1 MTEENDWKQYT
12 QDINGTHI
20 YVQKWGCVEL
30 SSLGD
35 DQADDDDPE
44 MVHICS
50 DNWALVVAAANE
62 LLAKRGA
69 EGLAVHVSQWWENAA
84 RMAEKAHAEGAQTF
98 MALCPDGHIRDL
110 LQVHQEGT
118 EA

>member
-1 MTEENDWKQYT
+1 MTDEDDWKNYT
-12 QDINGTHI
+12 QTINGTHV
-20 YVQKWGCVEL
+20 YVQWYGCVEL
-30 SSLGD
+30 SQGGD
-35 DQADDDDPE
+35 PDEPE
-44 MVHICS
+44 LVHICS

-69 EGLAVHVSQWWENAA
+69 EGLAAHVSEWWENAG
-84 RMAEKAHAEGAQTF
+84 RMAEKARAEGAQTF

-118 EA
+118 EG

>member
-1 MTEENDWKQYT
+1 MTAEDNWNWKQYT

-20 YVQKWGCVEL
+20 YVQRYGCVEL
-30 SSLGD
+30 SQGGD
-35 DQADDDDPE
+35 PDEPE
-44 MVHICS
+44 LVHICS
-50 DNWALVVAAANE
+50 DNWALVVAAANK
-62 LLAKRGA
+62 LLAMRG
-69 EGLAVHVSQWWENAA
+69 EEELAVHVSEWWENAA
-84 RMAEKAHAEGAQTF
+84 RMAEKAHAEGAATF